1 MTQPHEQHQPLRGSI
16 EDADIVLELSQFW
29 FVVTWWLL
37 MLAHACVG
45 AFCFATYFLYTYIGN
60 IRLIYY
66 NKLLDSA
73 LKAQL
78 ANLGWLFVVA
88 GSVHALEMLKMVAFS
103 LHARE
108 LSLRYQPRA
117 KKITPALPPS
127 VVAVRAAEGFGPNVN
142 AADGESSVVR
152 PEPPAGSTTA
162 TDDVKR
168 STRLKNTLLAP
179 IALLSKSIAALVPSR
194 VKMALKRCVRALLRL
209 KKALYDKKHGYM
221 SVQSKH
227 FHYIF
232 LIREVIEIASQ
243 SYQMY
248 NSSQLLARPWIN
260 AFFLALVVI
269 NCWST
274 PILQHVL
281 AHSTGLE
288 RVMCL
293 VLDGLLDAGSAL
305 LIPLVVFVPYIKKF
319 DRSTLEFPS
328 DSLYDPQWFV
338 NMVRENRM
346 LFAMSWSDLFS
357 KLVPHHS
364 LYSCMKN
371 VKKFIVRRK
380 HEPIVAASQATPEA
394 AKKSEDKLAPKRTG
408 SANRSASFLRR
419 SLRLHK
425 SEDVEYPGNGKRL
438 VHVVFTSW
446 GIAVLAIYLHARQV
460 SIRTDVSACKLALRP
475 WFATS
480 FACASYNFDCYE
492 QGQVDTLTSSD
503 LSILDTSSL
512 SALIVSNC
520 PAMAMPPELQ
530 NFPNLLKFLLYNTS
544 IASWDSDTSLNA
556 VSHASLVSI
565 CLVRVNMTE
574 FPLGLQQDLPSAL
587 QDVQVSTSNMTALPP
602 TLSGKWQPMTLLY
615 FEHCAFTEF
624 PLVLLE
630 LRADELSLAGCD
642 RLTALPANMTSVQ
655 FSWTSLV
662 LSGNTRLRA
671 LPATGMKSGLLTLSL
686 EDSGVSEIPAWV
698 YKDMGSML
706 GVFTVYAY
714 NTPYCASAAA
724 SSSGSSGGV
733 TTGAAAGTLTSAVVN
748 CETRD
753 PSGEARYP
761 LALTTSAFEP

>member
-1 MTQPHEQHQPLRGSI
+1 MIQQPHEQPLRGSI
-16 EDADIVLELSQFW
+16 EDTGIVLELSRFW
-29 FVVTWWLL
+29 FIVAWWLL
-37 MLAHACVG
+37 MLAHASCG
-45 AFCFATYFLYTYIGN
+45 AYLYATYILYTYLGD

-78 ANLGWLFVVA
+78 AKISWLFAAV

-108 LSLRYQPRA
+108 LSLRYQPRK

-127 VVAVRAAEGFGPNVN
+127 VVAVRAAAAGPT
-142 AADGESSVVR
+142 AADGEPSVVG
-152 PEPPAGSTTA
+152 PKAPDST
-162 TDDVKR
+162 DVKHSSKLER
-168 STRLKNTLLAP
+168 CLLAL
-179 IALLSKSIAALVPSR
+179 IAVGSKLVVTIVPNR
-194 VKMALKRCVRALLRL
+194 VKVVLKRLMRALLRL
-209 KKALYDKKHGYM
+209 RKALYDRKHGYM

-232 LIREVIEIASQ
+232 LIREMIEIASQ

-260 AFFLALVVI
+260 AFFLALVVT

-293 VLDGLLDAGSAL
+293 VLDGLLDAGSAI
-305 LIPLVVFVPYIKKF
+305 LIPLVVFVPYMRKF
-319 DRSTLEFPS
+319 DRSAFAFPS

-380 HEPIVAASQATPEA
+380 HCEALAVQAAPGTAA
-394 AKKSEDKLAPKRTG
+394 AKEPDELEPKHMPD
-408 SANRSASFLRR
+408 NRSRSFLKR

-425 SEDVEYPGNGKRL
+425 SEHVEYPGGGKRL
-438 VHVVFTSW
+438 VHVVFTFW
-446 GIAVLAIYLHARQV
+446 GIAVLAIYLYARQV

-492 QGQVDTLTSSD
+492 QGQVATLTSSD
-503 LSILDTSSL
+503 LLILDTASL
-512 SALIVSNC
+512 SALIISNC
-520 PAMAMPPELQ
+520 PAMVMPPELQ
-530 NFPNLLKFLLYNTS
+530 NFPNLLKFLLYNSS
-544 IASWDSDTSLNA
+544 IALWDTDASLNA
-556 VSHASLVSI
+556 ASHAALISI

-587 QDVQVSTSNMTALPP
+587 QDVQVSHSNVTVLPR
-602 TLSGKWQPMTLLY
+602 TLAGKWQPMTLLY
-615 FEHCAFTEF
+615 FERCAFVDF

-630 LRADELSLAGCD
+630 VRADELSLAGSNQLTTLPANMSSVQFSWLSLVLSGSAQ
-642 RLTALPANMTSVQ
+642 LTALPAD
-655 FSWTSLV
+655 
-662 LSGNTRLRA
+662 
-671 LPATGMKSGLLTLSL
+671 GMKSGLLTLSL
-686 EDSGVSEIPAWV
+686 EDTGMREIPSWV
-698 YKDMGSML
+698 YSDMSSM
-706 GVFTVYAY
+706 FTAFTIYAY
-714 NTPYCASAAA
+714 NTPYCASASTAA
-724 SSSGSSGGV
+724 ASSSSGSSSGGGV
-733 TTGAAAGTLTSAVVN
+733 TTAGAGASMSRVVVN

-761 LALTTSAFEP
+761 LALTTSAFQP